1 MRTAAKTAK
10 TSSKAIASPEALAA
24 IAVLRVA
31 GFIKRTS
38 LQKLMG
44 ERLGR
49 AIGDDAFEAAMTALG
64 RGIIRVRGIGG
75 GICLA

>member
-1 MRTAAKTAK
+1 MSTKTAK
-10 TSSKAIASPEALAA
+10 LIKTPEALAA
-24 IAVLRVA
+24 IAVLREA
-31 GFIKRTS
+31 GFAKCTM

-49 AIGDDAFEAAMTALG
+49 ALSDDAFEAAMTALG
-64 RGIIRVRGIGG
+64 RRIIRVRGIGG